1 MLTEKDKSV
10 CEIRASKETY
20 PKNLALSILSALNQ
34 GKEVHLSGVGDAL
47 KTMTKAMVILERYNN
62 SGSTIFY
69 KPSSEQVTTSVNTCT
84 VVTFVIS
91 MDSPTFTEVE
101 SNEDVVIVDCLNN
114 KQLLERSI
122 LYYRKKGYEL
132 KSTIP
137 ITKDGVT
144 SYIYLIFDRN
154 GKVHE

>member
-1 MLTEKDKSV
+1 MLMEEDKKI

-34 GKEVHLSGVGDAL
+34 GKEVRLSGVGDAL
-47 KTMTKAMVILERYNN
+47 KTMTKAMAILERYNN
-62 SGSTIFY
+62 SGSKIFY
-69 KPSSEQVTTSVNTCT
+69 KPSSEQVTTNVNTCT
-84 VVTFVIS
+84 VVTFAIS
-91 MDSPTFTEVE
+91 MHNPNFTEVE

-122 LYYRKKGYEL
+122 LYYSEKGYEL

-137 ITKDGVT
+137 INKDGVT
-144 SYIYLIFDRN
+144 SYIYLIF
-154 GKVHE
+154 GKYGKSHE